1 MSDAGVF
8 EHIRIA
14 LKNLYIT
21 SAKKQKVQMKINENK
36 KPDVGKYNFW

>member
-1 MSDAGVF
+1 MSDAGVL

-21 SAKKQKVQMKINENK
+21 SAKKQKVQMKTKHNNDETGNIL
-36 KPDVGKYNFW
+36 